1 MNPDTAIPGVVAA
14 VLVAV
19 AILIILVFA
28 GVIKVK
34 KSTKSGD
41 YGKEGY
47 EGPNYGWFS
56 SDYLY
61 GAAGTVPPCGDPRR
75 PSCALAAV

>member
-1 MNPDTAIPGVVAA
+1 MEKVLTGVVIAA
-14 VLVAV
+14 VIAV
-19 AILIILVFA
+19 IILIILAFA

-34 KSTKSGD
+34 KSSRSGN

-61 GAAGTVPPCGDPRR
+61 GVAGTVPPCGSEER
-75 PSCALAAV
+75 PPCALTVM